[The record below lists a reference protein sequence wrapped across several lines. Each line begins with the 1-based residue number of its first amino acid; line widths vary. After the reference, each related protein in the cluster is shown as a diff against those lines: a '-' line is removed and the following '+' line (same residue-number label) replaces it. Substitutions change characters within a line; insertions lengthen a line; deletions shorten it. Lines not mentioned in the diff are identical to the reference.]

1 MNTKALVVEFIG
13 TAALIF
19 IGAGSVALG
28 VGGLIG
34 AALAHGLIVA
44 GIAYAYGPISGAHI
58 NPAVTF
64 GLALSGAMEWASAAA
79 YWVAQALG
87 GIAGAALLVFVLG
100 GADSGLGATLPAE
113 GVSVAQ
119 TIVLEAILTF
129 LLVNAVLHTA
139 VKDPDNRLAG
149 LAIGLTLV
157 AAILMGGP
165 LTGASLNPARTLGP
179 AVFTG
184 TLDMVWIYL
193 AGTGLGAAIAG
204 LVYRSL
210 RA

>member
-1 MNTKALVVEFIG
+1 M
-13 TAALIF
+13 
-19 IGAGSVALG
+19 
-28 VGGLIG
+28 
-34 AALAHGLIVA
+34 
-44 GIAYAYGPISGAHI
+44 
-58 NPAVTF
+58 
-64 GLALSGAMEWASAAA
+64 
-79 YWVAQALG
+79 
-87 GIAGAALLVFVLG
+87 LG